1 MEEQF
6 IHFPVRADG
15 IDQALAIAATLPAD
29 VARLLRQSVHQA
41 FDSAYLVALAVNAAL
56 LTAVAVMAW
65 RARAVPQ
72 AVG

>member
-1 MEEQF
+1 
-6 IHFPVRADG
+6 
-15 IDQALAIAATLPAD
+15 
-29 VARLLRQSVHQA
+29 VHQA